1 MLLAGS
7 DDGVYRLPDLDGPAD
22 RTAEQILD
30 SGRVMRL
37 RTFDAVDGGS
47 ASERSEP
54 SSDSPDGAFA
64 ATTTGLFHSPD
75 GETWV
80 DLGVPTEAV
89 YSVGALPD
97 GRLYAG
103 TRPARVYVGEFE
115 YGTDAGETDDIG
127 PAVEWRECEG
137 FQALPSREEWRLPR
151 HDDLAQVKDLHR
163 DPADP
168 DRLVAGVEV
177 GGVHGSDDGGETWVE
192 RRGDDSDGEGVD
204 DDIHELH
211 VVGPGEYVAA
221 TGFGLFRTTDAGE
234 SWTRLDEGVDQRY
247 FRTAFSLDGVV
258 YAGGALANS
267 STWDDPDADP
277 VLLAVRD
284 GSVER
289 VEFPAADETVT
300 GMTAVGGDPV
310 VATHRGSVLV
320 RRGGEWASVG
330 DLPVPGEPTGR
341 YTPLT
346 RLA

>member
-7 DDGVYRLPDLDGPAD
+7 DDGVYRLPDLDGPAE
-22 RTAEQILD
+22 RTAERTLA

-37 RTFDAVDGGS
+37 RTFDAL
-47 ASERSEP
+47 A
-54 SSDSPDGAFA
+54 GAFA

-103 TRPARVYVGEFE
+103 TRPAHVYVGEFE
-115 YGTDAGETDDIG
+115 YGAGAGETDDVG

-137 FQALPSREEWRLPR
+137 FRELPSREEWRLPR
-151 HDDLAQVKDLHR
+151 HDDLAQVRDVHH

-177 GGVHGSDDGGETWVE
+177 GGVHVSDDGGETWVE
-192 RRGDDSDGEGVD
+192 RRGADSEGVD

-247 FRTAFSLDGVV
+247 FRTAFSLDGVG

-267 STWDDPDADP
+267 STWDDPDADS

-284 GSVER
+284 GSAER
-289 VEFPAADETVT
+289 VEPPAADETVT
-300 GMTAVGGDPV
+300 GTTAVDGDLV

-320 RRGGEWASVG
+320 RREGEWVRIG
-330 DLPVPGEPTGR
+330 DLPVPGDLTGR
-341 YTPLT
+341 YTPLA

>member
-7 DDGVYRLPDLDGPAD
+7 DDGVYRFSDLDGPAD
-22 RTAEQILD
+22 RTAERTLA

-37 RTFDAVDGGS
+37 RTFDGLDGGF
-47 ASERSEP
+47 ARERSET
-54 SSDSPDGAFA
+54 SSDSSDGAFA

-89 YSVGALPD
+89 YSVGALPG

-103 TRPARVYVGEFE
+103 TRPARVYAGEFE
-115 YGTDAGETDDIG
+115 GVDAGESDDGG

-137 FQALPSREEWRLPR
+137 FQRLPSREEWRLPR
-151 HDDLAQVKDLHR
+151 HDDLAQVRDLHH

-177 GGVHGSDDGGETWVE
+177 GGVHGSDDGGETWAE
-192 RRGDDSDGEGVD
+192 LRGDDAAGDVVD

-211 VVGPGEYVAA
+211 VAGPGEYVAA
-221 TGFGLFRTTDAGE
+221 TGFGLFRTTDAGA
-234 SWTRLDEGVDQRY
+234 SWTRLDGGVDQRY
-247 FRTAFSLDGVV
+247 FRTAFSLDGTV

-267 STWDDPDADP
+267 ATWDDPDADP
-277 VLLAVRD
+277 ELFAVRD
-284 GSVER
+284 GAVEA
-289 VEFPAADETVT
+289 VEFPPADETVT
-300 GMTAVGGDPV
+300 GMTAAGGDLV

-320 RRGGEWASVG
+320 RHGGEWTAVG
-330 DLPVPGEPTGR
+330 ELPVPGDLTGR
-341 YTPLT
+341 YTPVT

>member
-7 DDGVYRLPDLDGPAD
+7 DDGVYRFSDLDGSAD
-22 RTAEQILD
+22 RTAERTLA

-37 RTFDAVDGGS
+37 RTFDTLA
-47 ASERSEP
+47 
-54 SSDSPDGAFA
+54 GAFA

-89 YSVGALPD
+89 YGVGALPD

-115 YGTDAGETDDIG
+115 YGADAGEPDDVG

-137 FQALPSREEWRLPR
+137 FQTLPSREEWRLPR
-151 HDDLAQVKDLHR
+151 HDDLAQVRDLHH
-163 DPADP
+163 DPADS

-177 GGVHGSDDGGETWVE
+177 GGVHVSDDGGETWVE
-192 RRGDDSDGEGVD
+192 RRGDDGDGVD
-204 DDIHELH
+204 DDVHELH

-247 FRTAFSLDGVV
+247 FRTAFSLDGVA

-277 VLLAVRD
+277 ELFAVRD

-289 VEFPAADETVT
+289 VGLPVADETVT
-300 GMTAVGGDPV
+300 GMTAVDGALA
-310 VATHRGSVLV
+310 VATHRGSVFV
-320 RRGGEWASVG
+320 RGDGSWERIR
-330 DLPVPGEPTGR
+330 DLPVPGDLTGR
-341 YTPLT
+341 YTPVT
-346 RLA
+346 RIETRR